1 MMKGKGIIMKQKKH
15 NKRILIKFLITGL
28 FLIAVFPGVV
38 FSADFTVNSAAD
50 EVDANPGDGTC
61 ATVGS
66 VCTLRAAIQEANTL
80 AGADTINIP
89 AGTYLLSI
97 AGTSEDASA
106 AGDLDITGNVTI
118 IGAGAASTIIDA
130 GAIDRVFHITGVFA
144 VNISGVTISNA
155 LSGANGGGIY
165 NLNLGALTLTNVAV
179 SGNTAQI
186 GGGIFNE
193 GTLTITSSAISGNTA
208 TGLANS
214 SSGGIFNSGTV
225 NLANVTISG
234 NSALG
239 NGGGIYNS
247 GTANLTNVT
256 ITNNAADSD
265 NSGDGFGGG
274 IYNGGGAFNI
284 KNTIAGG
291 NTVGSTGSS
300 PDCFGTLSSGGY
312 NLIQDTIGCA
322 ISGTTTGNITGVS
335 ANLGPLANNGGPT
348 QTHAL
353 LSGSPAIDG
362 GDNTAC
368 PTTDQRGISRPQDG
382 DNNFSTR
389 CDIGA
394 YEVVETNTDY
404 GSSGPDFGYLTSGG
418 CSSPLGGCGGSGAIS
433 DYRKNN
439 EPPASGMVML
449 LLPVFWLMCR
459 RIIRALL

>member
-1 MMKGKGIIMKQKKH
+1 M
-15 NKRILIKFLITGL
+15 L
-28 FLIAVFPGVV
+28 FSGSG

-165 NLNLGALTLTNVAV
+165 NLNSGALTLTNVAV

-284 KNTIAGG
+284 KKYYCWWKYGWVNW
-291 NTVGSTGSS
+291 
-300 PDCFGTLSSGGY
+300 L
-312 NLIQDTIGCA
+312 
-322 ISGTTTGNITGVS
+322 
-335 ANLGPLANNGGPT
+335 
-348 QTHAL
+348 
-353 LSGSPAIDG
+353 
-362 GDNTAC
+362 
-368 PTTDQRGISRPQDG
+368 
-382 DNNFSTR
+382 FS
-389 CDIGA
+389 
-394 YEVVETNTDY
+394 
-404 GSSGPDFGYLTSGG
+404 
-418 CSSPLGGCGGSGAIS
+418 
-433 DYRKNN
+433 
-439 EPPASGMVML
+439 
-449 LLPVFWLMCR
+449 
-459 RIIRALL
+459 